1 MWRKREIMRRATWN
15 HNHPPKE
22 PSHFEV
28 FDDGV
33 LIHSGN
39 YDEGMKLMEEVS
51 PISMMKAELEKTKLQ
66 LESVKKR
73 LTITEKQRDDAAQLL
88 ADLDDLN
95 GSVDRSTCVHFVP
108 SSLPCGECSENT
120 RSNLSEKYLELLSLV
135 DGAKNIVEIYTPVGP
150 YNTGWKKRW
159 LSKVRELLAEYEK
172 NNDNSYEQRRTGEF

>member
-1 MWRKREIMRRATWN
+1 MWRKREIMRKAKWN

-33 LIHSGN
+33 LIYSGN

-51 PISMMKAELEKTKLQ
+51 PIALMKAELEKTK
-66 LESVKKR
+66 ER
-73 LTITEKQRDDAAQLL
+73 LRIAENQRDAASQLL

-95 GSVDRSTCVHFVP
+95 DGSARATCVHFVP
-108 SSLPCGECSENT
+108 VNLACEECSQNK
-120 RSNLSEKYLELLSLV
+120 RSALSEKYIELLSLV
-135 DGAKNIVEIYTPVGP
+135 DGAKNIIEIYTPVGP

-159 LSKVRELLAEYEK
+159 LSRVIALLAEYRK
-172 NNDNSYEQRRTGEF
+172 NNDNSYEQRGTREL